1 MGWRHES
8 EKEEVRWE
16 KGLGL
21 GGGQAGG
28 VIRTQWPD
36 PLYSRFQ
43 EVKGGLENMPR
54 KQRREVV
61 PKNTGSITASFCNP
75 ILFCD

>member
-21 GGGQAGG
+21 GGGQTGG

-36 PLYSRFQ
+36 PVYGKFQ
-43 EVKGGLENMPR
+43 EVKGGLRGTCLEN
-54 KQRREVV
+54 KGEWLFQRTQA
-61 PKNTGSITASFCNP
+61 P
-75 ILFCD
+75 

>member
-1 MGWRHES
+1 MRLGWRHES

-21 GGGQAGG
+21 GGGQTGG

-43 EVKGGLENMPR
+43 GVKGGLENKGER
-54 KQRREVV
+54 LFRRTQA
-61 PKNTGSITASFCNP
+61 P
-75 ILFCD
+75 